1 MIAGQSSGGDMA
13 KLRVGLMFGGRSLEH
28 EVSIVS
34 ATSILQALDRD
45 RYDVTL
51 IAVDKQGRWR
61 LGAPALPP
69 AAAVEGIPVR
79 LPTVPADE
87 AVLVADVDSLDRPG
101 EAPPQ
106 TRSESPLEARTDSS
120 LALDVI
126 FPIVHGRGGEDGLL
140 QGLLE
145 TAGVAYVG
153 AGVLGSAVQ
162 MDKDVTKRLLAAEG
176 LPVVPGV
183 ALRSSALD
191 SEELRAEA
199 EAAARKLG
207 LPVFVKP
214 ANSGSSV
221 GISKVADLASLAE
234 AVALATRYDTKVLIE
249 RAVDAREIEVAVLG
263 NHFPEASIPGE
274 IGVHHEFYD
283 YEAKYLDGSTE
294 LLIPAPIS
302 PELAER
308 VRELALR
315 AFRVLEGEG
324 LARVDFLLDRRTDEL
339 YLNELNSLPGFTEGS
354 MFPRLWAASGLPYPE
369 LLHRLIELALE
380 RHAVR
385 SALETDYRAGD

>member
-1 MIAGQSSGGDMA
+1 
-13 KLRVGLMFGGRSLEH
+13 
-28 EVSIVS
+28 
-34 ATSILQALDRD
+34 
-45 RYDVTL
+45 
-51 IAVDKQGRWR
+51 
-61 LGAPALPP
+61 
-69 AAAVEGIPVR
+69 
-79 LPTVPADE
+79 
-87 AVLVADVDSLDRPG
+87 
-101 EAPPQ
+101 
-106 TRSESPLEARTDSS
+106 
-120 LALDVI
+120 
-126 FPIVHGRGGEDGLL
+126 
-140 QGLLE
+140 
-145 TAGVAYVG
+145 
-153 AGVLGSAVQ
+153 
-162 MDKDVTKRLLAAEG
+162 
-176 LPVVPGV
+176 
-183 ALRSSALD
+183 
-191 SEELRAEA
+191 
-199 EAAARKLG
+199 
-207 LPVFVKP
+207 
-214 ANSGSSV
+214 
-221 GISKVADLASLAE
+221 
-234 AVALATRYDTKVLIE
+234 
-249 RAVDAREIEVAVLG
+249 VAVLG

-369 LLHRLIELALE
+369 LLNRLIELALE

>member
-13 KLRVGLMFGGRSLEH
+13 KLRVGLMFGGRSVEH

-101 EAPPQ
+101 EAPLQ

-176 LPVVPGV
+176 LPVVPDV
-183 ALRSSALD
+183 VLRSSALD
-191 SEELRAEA
+191 AEELRAEA
-199 EAAARKLG
+199 ESAARKLG

-302 PELAER
+302 PELGER

-324 LARVDFLLDRRTDEL
+324 LARVDFLLYRRTDEL

-369 LLHRLIELALE
+369 LLNRLIELALE